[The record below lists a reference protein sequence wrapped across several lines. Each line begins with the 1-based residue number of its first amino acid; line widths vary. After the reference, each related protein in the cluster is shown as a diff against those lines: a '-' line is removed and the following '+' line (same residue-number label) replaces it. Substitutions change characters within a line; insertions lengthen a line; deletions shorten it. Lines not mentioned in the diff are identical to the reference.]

1 MSYRSADKVLPSELI
16 ELIQQYV
23 DGDYL
28 YIPRKEEKRKKWG
41 ENTNIRSELAERN
54 SSIYEDYLKGLSV
67 KELADK
73 YFLSEK
79 SIQRI
84 VYKRKRLPE

>member
-1 MSYRSADKVLPSELI
+1 MSYRSADKVLPNELI
-16 ELIQQYV
+16 ELIQQYI

-28 YIPRKEEKRKKWG
+28 YIPRKHEKRKRWG
-41 ENTNIRSELAERN
+41 ENTAIKEELKERN
-54 SSIYEDYLKGLSV
+54 TFIYEDYLHGLSM
-67 KELADK
+67 KALADK

-84 VYKRKRLPE
+84 VYQKRKILT

>member
-1 MSYRSADKVLPSELI
+1 MSYRSAEKVLPDELI

-28 YIPRKEEKRKKWG
+28 YIPRRQEKRKKWG
-41 ENTNIRSELAERN
+41 ENTRIRKQLEERN
-54 SSIYEDYLKGLSV
+54 TSIYEDYLQGNSMG
-67 KELADK
+67 ELAEK

-84 VYKRKRLPE
+84 VYQKRKTA